1 MSTYSSI
8 RIYISSNASI
18 LPKGF
23 YDIIGYVGEE
33 IIPSSGFYN
42 IDNINTFPVVQS
54 GIRYYKLIYYSS
66 DGYRPTSLDNS
77 ESLHLLVQDIAVP
90 IYQSTRDDAHLL
102 TSADYPINANI
113 GIIDISNLYLAYRE
127 YTMDVYQDYAI
138 KNVGTIYDSNNI
150 IDVIDSDFV
159 LVPTNTDEISITPE
173 EGLVESLHTF
183 TLTFQTEVL
192 EINRELINKIS
203 LYDGNTN
210 NIAISVDVN
219 SINQTSSTTVTF
231 SLLSNITSP
240 STYYLYL
247 PTGLFYYSNGSNSA
261 IAIFAYSIRATEG
274 GGEIGEYIQN
284 PTQGK
289 ELRVIKL
296 TFPNISTVFGLST
309 ITQISLTNGSVSESW
324 DSGDVLSASGNVV
337 TITLPNTYINSRAES
352 VRYTIT
358 IPANTIAYTTLQYNN
373 SPIILYYDLLPEG
386 GDLPTGSDEYSVNFI
401 PVSGNSVYSLSYLN
415 IFIHLANRYGLVNV
429 TDGRSLNEI
438 FIKDYD
444 GNTVGYVRRFEEK
457 TPTTEGEHLLAEFD
471 CSFDTIFN
479 SSISYT
485 ITIPEGLFSI
495 TSVTSGVSTT
505 LYNPEWTLTY
515 NIIQENPDT
524 GQGTDSISFYHNL
537 IKVQGTE
544 VSENIAFKVDDTIYI
559 NRSKLASISTWPI
572 LSITKYDEFGSPESK
587 ELLMPSP
594 GDIINVS
601 IRATYYNIDNVL
613 VSTTNTID
621 YGYIAGD
628 YNRYDVL
635 KQLFREIGTSYPNYL
650 KLHYSFTYNQQVLEY
665 DVELQIIP
673 NVLFLLFK
681 NNQNLQRNVRIDL
694 YSGSLTDIEYGCL
707 LLTGEFDSVLS
718 YDDAGTI
725 KYVAELV
732 PTTKVRTGNLSG
744 IYNYKFG
751 DNQPNGFGLYGENVF
766 LTGNFYLNNGKS
778 LMDISDDILLANG
791 NIKEVE
797 DGLKNL
803 DTSVKATIEA
813 LTEKQE
819 NFEAGLDTSI
829 KNYISTNKNAV
840 LKIGLDYSLWS
851 LGSAGIAMINPN
863 ATYDFDPI
871 SGNYTVNS
879 DTVGDGDEY
888 ITLQGNKIQF
898 STYKMD
904 YLKVEESEEEYMEV
918 ICTTI
923 SPELWI
929 YPDKIYTPYI
939 TRSNSQDS
947 VAFFLGYVKRL
958 PTKTYTI
965 AVTDDS
971 KELLKYVR
979 FASSEITDD
988 NNFAANQDNNADSEY
1003 YTFSTYYLGTP
1014 GEYEEDYKV
1023 KLYRFDEENAKY
1035 VLVDATESIGNN
1047 TTIYYIPRVV
1057 TAGMFKDGKFNAD
1070 YIEAKNLVAVDLNTV
1085 ETVNDTER
1093 LKYKKNP
1100 KFKPYE
1106 PINQANWPVLQV
1118 SDNSPAKDANY
1129 VVVSGT
1135 TGKITAKGASIN
1147 GTIIVGDDAEDSNS
1161 GQYVML
1167 TDGVTDTK
1175 GLTSSSGLYLVA
1187 REWDEEV
1194 QRNTKDYIVARFNGA
1209 MDLNPT
1215 DSFTTPASLGDAQTD
1230 TASNSRTFT
1239 LNHTETAQRTWVP
1252 GSNSGGAQDILP
1264 SDDVVRDDKY
1274 INTPGTGTI
1283 SGDNQGNSGGSW
1295 VEWTQWS
1302 TTYKCGTKTYYEE
1315 VQYLFED
1322 SVNYSEIVVP
1332 AKSKVIM
1339 AVSSGSITIK
1349 VSYSQDTQK
1358 LPVASISAQFGI
1370 LDTSTDNMANTLGS
1384 SYVLTKAT
1392 DRSGETT
1399 SSIYTWG
1406 SITLQND
1413 TNEAKTYKFGVKV
1426 RVNFSAND
1434 GNSLETKSTKFI
1446 SSNYAQTESV
1456 GYVVTVSNFHASKGQ
1471 EGFLTTLFGNGL
1483 TVGYNYRNYF
1493 TTYFVPNAETPKM
1506 VLDFKCSG
1514 TGMKFDNGAFSYYIF
1529 NKVIPAFITIIKGKI
1544 YPKVETITIDGYS
1557 SMQVV
1562 FYYFN
1567 GFTAL
1572 STYNNNSF
1580 YAYTTSTKYLVKR
1593 PPFVSN
1599 YYRESSGILW
1609 WHDPGEDHRGQVY
1622 NTANTDNNSGDS
1634 FFSCTYSAYLDLFI
1648 VAVSSGSVLIALGEK
1663 WNGLI
1668 NNRKA
1673 FLQDTNT
1680 KIVATGIGKGEWSGY
1695 NTTNVPYGSL
1705 FPMIKPTFTN
1715 ENGITC
1721 KDGSQ
1726 FTLFKTTGSTGT
1738 VSYDGVDTS
1747 TPKICNAMQ
1756 IDLADDSSFN
1766 DGSFYLDVDLC
1777 PNNFDV
1783 S

>member
-33 IIPSSGFYN
+33 ITPSSGFYN
-42 IDNINTFPVVQS
+42 IDNINNFPVVQS
-54 GIRYYKLIYYSS
+54 GIRYYKLVYYSS

-77 ESLHLLVQDIAVP
+77 ESLHLLVQDTAVP

-113 GIIDISNLYLAYRE
+113 GIVDVSNLYLAYRE

-150 IDVIDSDFV
+150 IDVIDSDFI

-173 EGLVESLHTF
+173 EGLVESLYTF

-192 EINRELINKIS
+192 GINRELINKIS

-219 SINQTSSTTVTF
+219 SINQTSSTTITF

-309 ITQISLTNGSVSESW
+309 ITQISLTDGSVSESW
-324 DSGDVLSASGNVV
+324 DSGDILSASGNVV
-337 TITLPNTYINSRAES
+337 TITLPNTYINSGAES

-386 GDLPTGSDEYSVNFI
+386 GDLPTGSDEYSVNFL

-415 IFIHLANRYGLVNV
+415 IFIHLANRYGLINV

-438 FIKDYD
+438 FVKDYD

-457 TPTTEGEHLLAEFD
+457 TPTTEGEHLLVEFD

-485 ITIPEGLFSI
+485 IIIPEGLFSI
-495 TSVTSGVSTT
+495 TSVSSGVSTT
-505 LYNPEWTLTY
+505 LYNPEWTLVY

-524 GQGTDSISFYHNL
+524 GQGTDSVSFYHNL

-594 GDIINVS
+594 RDIINVS
-601 IRATYYNIDNVL
+601 IRATYYNTDNVL
-613 VSTTNTID
+613 VSTTNTVD

-635 KQLFREIGTSYPNYL
+635 RQLFREIGTSYPNYL

-718 YDDAGTI
+718 YEDAGTI

-778 LMDISDDILLANG
+778 LMDISDDVLLANG

-840 LKIGLDYSLWS
+840 LKIGLDYSIWA
-851 LGSAGIAMINPN
+851 LGSAGITMVNPN

-871 SGNYTVNS
+871 TGNYSVNP
-879 DTVGDGDEY
+879 DTVGDGNEY
-888 ITLQGNKIQF
+888 ISLQGSKIVIN
-898 STYKMD
+898 TYCHDWLVDAEDDTEK
-904 YLKVEESEEEYMEV
+904 EFQEV
-918 ICTTI
+918 IATTVN
-923 SPELWI
+923 PELWEYDADGSI
-929 YPDKIYTPYI
+929 YIPKRNGVP
-939 TRSNSQDS
+939 
-947 VAFFLGYVKRL
+947 VAFIRGYVESL
-958 PTKTYTI
+958 QGITMASVSQTEETH
-965 AVTDDS
+965 
-971 KELLKYVR
+971 EMLKYAN
-979 FASSEITDD
+979 FWPAEIKNSKVVDEALGGFRAWGEPNDTTEVYA
-988 NNFAANQDNNADSEY
+988 FT
-1003 YTFSTYYLGTP
+1003 TFYMDTGGSHRI
-1014 GEYEEDYKV
+1014 KV
-1023 KLYRFDEENAKY
+1023 KREYDGETT
-1035 VLVDATESIGNN
+1035 LVNLIDYADASTV
-1047 TTIYYIPRVV
+1047 YFVPRLEQS
-1057 TAGMFKDGKFNAD
+1057 GLFKDGKFNSK
-1070 YIEAKNLVAVDLNTV
+1070 YIEAENLVAVDIDD
-1085 ETVNDTER
+1085 DT
-1093 LKYKKNP
+1093 YTKNRRFDP
-1100 KFKPYE
+1100 THEITDTNY
-1106 PINQANWPVLQV
+1106 PVLLNDGTSQ
-1118 SDNSPAKDANY
+1118 PAKDANF

-1135 TGKITAKGASIN
+1135 TGKLTAKGADIRGSI
-1147 GTIIVGDDAEDSNS
+1147 TIGDHE
-1161 GQYVML
+1161 
-1167 TDGVTDTK
+1167 TDGDTYVAISDNKGDHKIEDENYPALYILKHHVPDKNEILAKFSGNNVTN
-1175 GLTSSSGLYLVA
+1175 V
-1187 REWDEEV
+1187 
-1194 QRNTKDYIVARFNGA
+1194 
-1209 MDLNPT
+1209 
-1215 DSFTTPASLGDAQTD
+1215 ASLYSSVVT
-1230 TASNSRTFT
+1230 RTINRTIHPSIIKTYT
-1239 LNHTETAQRTWVP
+1239 LNSSLQYDTMY
-1252 GSNSGGAQDILP
+1252 
-1264 SDDVVRDDKY
+1264 DDDNYNDHIPYYEDDQWG
-1274 INTPGTGTI
+1274 NTPGTANQNTPHTHVGTPYYWYHAYYNTTGSTSAESPVYYTQEVASFDLGPNESKTIALEGNLSIQGSSSNNSRKGQLSVDGKLFVRPSGSTQTKNIINI
-1283 SGDNQGNSGGSW
+1283 SKSSAY
-1295 VEWTQWS
+1295 
-1302 TTYKCGTKTYYEE
+1302 TT
-1315 VQYLFED
+1315 
-1322 SVNYSEIVVP
+1322 
-1332 AKSKVIM
+1332 
-1339 AVSSGSITIK
+1339 GSIT
-1349 VSYSQDTQK
+1349 VDN
-1358 LPVASISAQFGI
+1358 SA
-1370 LDTSTDNMANTLGS
+1370 TL
-1384 SYVLTKAT
+1384 
-1392 DRSGETT
+1392 
-1399 SSIYTWG
+1399 
-1406 SITLQND
+1406 TLQGTRVTLKNDNGQNSVTYEIILLVSVRYDSSWD
-1413 TNEAKTYKFGVKV
+1413 TNKTTGTPTQPSGSNITVTASATLEANYKIQEGG
-1426 RVNFSAND
+1426 D
-1434 GNSLETKSTKFI
+1434 
-1446 SSNYAQTESV
+1446 
-1456 GYVVTVSNFHASKGQ
+1456 GYVANF
-1471 EGFLTTLFGNGL
+1471 FGNGL
-1483 TVGYNYRNYF
+1483 AVGFNALNNFHAYYVKGGGSNYWWDKDRMRIAFKASGIGMSFEDGQYFQHLADHQMTGFIPILVGMIRYN
-1493 TTYFVPNAETPKM
+1493 EW
-1506 VLDFKCSG
+1506 
-1514 TGMKFDNGAFSYYIF
+1514 
-1529 NKVIPAFITIIKGKI
+1529 
-1544 YPKVETITIDGYS
+1544 
-1557 SMQVV
+1557 
-1562 FYYFN
+1562 FYYFEGRSLMSN
-1567 GFTAL
+1567 GYY
-1572 STYNNNSF
+1572 SSSYSNDKIRMQCPPYYSNHF
-1580 YAYTTSTKYLVKR
+1580 YDASWWEELWGGSDTNYQGLRVNTSTNSLLDTDAKYNCIYNSTHDIYIVR
-1593 PPFVSN
+1593 VS
-1599 YYRESSGILW
+1599 YGII
-1609 WHDPGEDHRGQVY
+1609 
-1622 NTANTDNNSGDS
+1622 TI
-1634 FFSCTYSAYLDLFI
+1634 LF
-1648 VAVSSGSVLIALGEK
+1648 GEK
-1663 WNGLI
+1663 WNSLFSAGPV
-1668 NNRKA
+1668 
-1673 FLQDTNT
+1673 FLSSDAM
-1680 KIVATGIGKGEWSGY
+1680 KISTTGIGKDSWNGSISETTRVPIGSMFITAKPPIVNSNGIQVDANRKPALFRDSNTDSVY
-1695 NTTNVPYGSL
+1695 NVTYGTTTTN
-1705 FPMIKPTFTN
+1705 
-1715 ENGITC
+1715 
-1721 KDGSQ
+1721 
-1726 FTLFKTTGSTGT
+1726 
-1738 VSYDGVDTS
+1738 
-1747 TPKICNAMQ
+1747 TPKFCNAFCFN
-1756 IDLADDSSFN
+1756 LADDSALN
-1766 DGSFYLDVDLC
+1766 DGSFYLCLEVC
-1777 PNNFDV
+1777 PNAV
-1783 S
+1783 TA